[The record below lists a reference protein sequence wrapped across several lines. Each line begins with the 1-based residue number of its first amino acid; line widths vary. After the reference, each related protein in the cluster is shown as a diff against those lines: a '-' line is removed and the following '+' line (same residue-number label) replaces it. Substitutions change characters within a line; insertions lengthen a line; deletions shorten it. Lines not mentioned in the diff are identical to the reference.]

1 VIFPEGGRS
10 PHGQMLPF
18 MSGPFYIAIKANVP
32 IVPMALIGTYEALPM
47 NTYHVMPRPVKLII
61 GTPISPEGHHLRD
74 LDALSVKV
82 ETAIRELLESSA

>member
-1 VIFPEGGRS
+1 
-10 PHGQMLPF
+10 MLPF

-47 NTYHVMPRPVKLII
+47 NTHHVMPRPAQLII

-82 ETAIRELLESSA
+82 EKAIRELIESA